1 MKRRPGIC
9 LCGVAV
15 FDNAVRTAAGGWMDK
30 VFIKYIGGRAVW
42 RDRIYHT
49 GLVFEDGQVREVSA
63 GAAAKLLRH
72 GDVFAAVPGKRVEKA
87 DDTEALEKADD
98 TEALEKAD
106 DTEALEKAGASELE
120 RETAAFD
127 AVQDVILQ
135 INRMGKDELELY
147 AKANYGQGLD
157 KRKSAEN
164 LRGDVVR
171 MVRQF
176 GIAQ

>member
-87 DDTEALEKADD
+87 DDTEALEKA
-98 TEALEKAD
+98 
-106 DTEALEKAGASELE
+106 GASELE

-157 KRKSAEN
+157 KRKLAEN

>member
-87 DDTEALEKADD
+87 DDTEALEKA
-98 TEALEKAD
+98 
-106 DTEALEKAGASELE
+106 GASQTE
-120 RETAAFD
+120 REAAAFD

-176 GIAQ
+176 GIVQ

>member
-87 DDTEALEKADD
+87 DDTEALEKA
-98 TEALEKAD
+98 
-106 DTEALEKAGASELE
+106 GASELE

-135 INRMGKDELELY
+135 INQMGKDELELY

>member
-1 MKRRPGIC
+1 
-9 LCGVAV
+9 
-15 FDNAVRTAAGGWMDK
+15 MDK

-87 DDTEALEKADD
+87 DDTEALEKA
-98 TEALEKAD
+98 
-106 DTEALEKAGASELE
+106 GASEPE
-120 RETAAFD
+120 REAAAFD

-164 LRGDVVR
+164 LREAVVR

>member
-42 RDRIYHT
+42 HDRIYHT

-72 GDVFAAVPGKRVEKA
+72 GDVFAAVPGKRV
-87 DDTEALEKADD
+87 
-98 TEALEKAD
+98 EKAD

>member
-87 DDTEALEKADD
+87 DDTEALEKA
-98 TEALEKAD
+98 
-106 DTEALEKAGASELE
+106 GASELE
-120 RETAAFD
+120 REAAAFD

-176 GIAQ
+176 GIVQ

>member
-15 FDNAVRTAAGGWMDK
+15 FDNVVRTAAGGWMDK

-72 GDVFAAVPGKRVEKA
+72 GDVFAAVPGKRV
-87 DDTEALEKADD
+87 
-98 TEALEKAD
+98 EKAD

>member
-1 MKRRPGIC
+1 
-9 LCGVAV
+9 
-15 FDNAVRTAAGGWMDK
+15 MDK

-72 GDVFAAVPGKRVEKA
+72 GDVFAAVPGKRVEKV
-87 DDTEALEKADD
+87 
-98 TEALEKAD
+98 D

>member
-49 GLVFEDGQVREVSA
+49 GLVFEDYQVREVSA

-87 DDTEALEKADD
+87 DDTEALEKA
-98 TEALEKAD
+98 
-106 DTEALEKAGASELE
+106 GASELE
-120 RETAAFD
+120 REAAAFD

-147 AKANYGQGLD
+147 AKANYYQGLD

-176 GIAQ
+176 GIVQ

>member
-1 MKRRPGIC
+1 MKRRPGTC

-87 DDTEALEKADD
+87 DDTEALEKA
-98 TEALEKAD
+98 
-106 DTEALEKAGASELE
+106 GASELE

>member
-49 GLVFEDGQVREVSA
+49 GLVFEDYQVREVSA

-72 GDVFAAVPGKRVEKA
+72 GDVFAAVPGKRV
-87 DDTEALEKADD
+87 
-98 TEALEKAD
+98 EKAD

-147 AKANYGQGLD
+147 AKANYCQGLD

>member
-72 GDVFAAVPGKRVEKA
+72 GDVFVAVPGKRV
-87 DDTEALEKADD
+87 
-98 TEALEKAD
+98 EKAD

>member
-98 TEALEKAD
+98 TEALEKA
-106 DTEALEKAGASELE
+106 GASELE

>member
-49 GLVFEDGQVREVSA
+49 GLVFEDYQVREVSA

-87 DDTEALEKADD
+87 DDTEALEKA
-98 TEALEKAD
+98 
-106 DTEALEKAGASELE
+106 GASQLE
-120 RETAAFD
+120 REAAAFD

-147 AKANYGQGLD
+147 AKANYYQGLD

-176 GIAQ
+176 GIVQ

>member
-72 GDVFAAVPGKRVEKA
+72 GDVFAAVPGKHV
-87 DDTEALEKADD
+87 
-98 TEALEKAD
+98 EKAD

>member
-15 FDNAVRTAAGGWMDK
+15 FDNAVRTAAGGWIDK

-72 GDVFAAVPGKRVEKA
+72 GDVFAAVPGKRV
-87 DDTEALEKADD
+87 
-98 TEALEKAD
+98 EKAD

>member
-1 MKRRPGIC
+1 
-9 LCGVAV
+9 
-15 FDNAVRTAAGGWMDK
+15 MDK

-42 RDRIYHT
+42 RDHIYHT

-72 GDVFAAVPGKRVEKA
+72 GDVFAAVPGKRV
-87 DDTEALEKADD
+87 
-98 TEALEKAD
+98 EKAD

>member
-9 LCGVAV
+9 LCSVAV

-87 DDTEALEKADD
+87 DDTEALEKA
-98 TEALEKAD
+98 
-106 DTEALEKAGASELE
+106 GASELE
-120 RETAAFD
+120 REAAAFD

>member
-1 MKRRPGIC
+1 
-9 LCGVAV
+9 
-15 FDNAVRTAAGGWMDK
+15 MDK
-30 VFIKYIGGRAVW
+30 VFIKYIGGGAVW

-72 GDVFAAVPGKRVEKA
+72 GDVFAAVPGKRV
-87 DDTEALEKADD
+87 
-98 TEALEKAD
+98 EKAD

>member
-1 MKRRPGIC
+1 
-9 LCGVAV
+9 
-15 FDNAVRTAAGGWMDK
+15 MDK

-72 GDVFAAVPGKRVEKA
+72 GDVFTAVPGKRV
-87 DDTEALEKADD
+87 
-98 TEALEKAD
+98 EKAD

>member
-87 DDTEALEKADD
+87 DDTEALEKA
-98 TEALEKAD
+98 
-106 DTEALEKAGASELE
+106 GASELE

-127 AVQDVILQ
+127 VVQDVILQ

>member
-87 DDTEALEKADD
+87 DDTEALEKA
-98 TEALEKAD
+98 
-106 DTEALEKAGASELE
+106 GASELE
-120 RETAAFD
+120 REAAAFD

>member
-87 DDTEALEKADD
+87 DDTEALEKA
-98 TEALEKAD
+98 
-106 DTEALEKAGASELE
+106 GASQAE

>member
-49 GLVFEDGQVREVSA
+49 DLVFEDGQVREVSA

-72 GDVFAAVPGKRVEKA
+72 GDVFAAVPGKRV
-87 DDTEALEKADD
+87 
-98 TEALEKAD
+98 EKAD

>member
-49 GLVFEDGQVREVSA
+49 GLVFEDGQVREVSV

-72 GDVFAAVPGKRVEKA
+72 GDVFAAVPGKRV
-87 DDTEALEKADD
+87 
-98 TEALEKAD
+98 EKAD

>member
-9 LCGVAV
+9 FCGVAV

-87 DDTEALEKADD
+87 DDTEALEKA
-98 TEALEKAD
+98 
-106 DTEALEKAGASELE
+106 GASELE

>member
-1 MKRRPGIC
+1 
-9 LCGVAV
+9 
-15 FDNAVRTAAGGWMDK
+15 MDK

-63 GAAAKLLRH
+63 GAAAKLLHH
-72 GDVFAAVPGKRVEKA
+72 GDVFAAVPGKRV
-87 DDTEALEKADD
+87 
-98 TEALEKAD
+98 EKAD

>member
-1 MKRRPGIC
+1 
-9 LCGVAV
+9 
-15 FDNAVRTAAGGWMDK
+15 MDK

-42 RDRIYHT
+42 RDCIYHT

-63 GAAAKLLRH
+63 EAAAKLLRH
-72 GDVFAAVPGKRVEKA
+72 GDVFAAAPGKRVK
-87 DDTEALEKADD
+87 
-98 TEALEKAD
+98 KAD
-106 DTEALEKAGASELE
+106 DTEALEKAGALEVE

-147 AKANYGQGLD
+147 AKANYGQDLD

-164 LRGDVVR
+164 LREAVVQ
-171 MVRQF
+171 MVHQF
-176 GIAQ
+176 GIVQ

>member
-1 MKRRPGIC
+1 
-9 LCGVAV
+9 
-15 FDNAVRTAAGGWMDK
+15 MDK
-30 VFIKYIGGRAVW
+30 VFIKYIGRRAVW

-72 GDVFAAVPGKRVEKA
+72 GDVFAAVPGKRV
-87 DDTEALEKADD
+87 
-98 TEALEKAD
+98 EKAD

>member
-63 GAAAKLLRH
+63 GAAAKLLCH
-72 GDVFAAVPGKRVEKA
+72 GDVFAAVPGKRV
-87 DDTEALEKADD
+87 
-98 TEALEKAD
+98 EKAD